1 MHCWGWFGNA
11 GWTGM
16 LVITIVTLAILVG
29 LIVLVIWA
37 VRRLSYGST
46 VGSQTMTG
54 GQAGAGARD
63 ILQMRYARG
72 EITREQYQQMLS
84 DIER

>member
-16 LVITIVTLAILVG
+16 LISTIVTLAILVG

-37 VRRLSYGST
+37 VRRLSYGSPT
-46 VGSQTMTG
+46 SSHNFAARP
-54 GQAGAGARD
+54 GQSTARE
-63 ILQMRYARG
+63 ILQMRYAHG

-84 DIER
+84 DIEH